1 MPTVTESK
9 LAHAIDRVYAATVD
23 PGQWNAALSELTA
36 LFGGQVTT
44 LELHDVASRQVVFF
58 DSLGVES
65 HTLEAYQLHYAEVSP
80 RVRHLH
86 DTDVGSVHCDYEF
99 FTERDI
105 ERSEFYQDFL
115 APLDLKYFI
124 STTLVEEGNRHG
136 AFSVHRASRLGHMD
150 EDEIVTMRALVPHLT
165 RALAITTRLHE
176 QEAGLGCLREALSRI
191 STGVALIDARRRV
204 VYINDAARAAL
215 GPQAPLIVRDGL
227 LSARRRLDRTR
238 LSAFVE
244 AAIRGTL
251 APSTMVVGGEAQN
264 AISVSICRLPSLQTM
279 DTLLTR
285 PPPEAWLAML
295 VFEPIQS
302 ARAALRPLQ
311 DLGLGLAEAR
321 LAVALADGESLA
333 QYAARH
339 GVSINTVRTH
349 LARIR
354 GKLDCRTQADVV
366 RRVLQ
371 LLPRT
376 LQKRAPPPL

>member
-1 MPTVTESK
+1 
-9 LAHAIDRVYAATVD
+9 
-23 PGQWNAALSELTA
+23 
-36 LFGGQVTT
+36 
-44 LELHDVASRQVVFF
+44 
-58 DSLGVES
+58 GVEP
-65 HTLEAYQLHYAEVSP
+65 HTLEAYERHYAKVSP

-99 FTERDI
+99 FTERDM

-124 STTLVEEGNRHG
+124 STTLVEAGHRHG
-136 AFSVHRASRLGHMD
+136 AFSVHRAPRLGHMD
-150 EDEIVTMRALVPHLT
+150 EDEIMTMRALVPHLT

-176 QEAGLGCLREALSRI
+176 QESSLACLREGLSRV
-191 STGVALIDARRRV
+191 STGVAVIDARRRV
-204 VYINDAARAAL
+204 VYINDAARAAF
-215 GPQAPLIVRDGL
+215 GPQAPLVLRDGL
-227 LSARRRLDRTR
+227 LSARRRGDQKRV
-238 LSAFVE
+238 SAFVE
-244 AAIRGTL
+244 AAISGTP
-251 APSTMVVGGEAQN
+251 APPAMLVGEDAQN
-264 AISVSICRLPSLQTM
+264 AISISICRLPSLRTM

-295 VFEPIQS
+295 VFEPVQS
-302 ARAALRPLQ
+302 ARAALGPLQ
-311 DLGLGLAEAR
+311 DLGLALAEAR

-333 QYAARH
+333 QYATRR

-376 LQKRAPPPL
+376 RQQGASTLL